1 MLGSICQESLCSHG
15 MYRSRSQV
23 SLFVP
28 KQAEFLHNFPQ
39 GLFPGDPNTWHPQ
52 SHISNLLSVSKWKN
66 LLLFVWHSGPS
77 TVGLAFLGGQVCEG
91 VRAWRTGAWVK
102 RLGLVGLFLPGKCS
116 RQAKHFFSCFLV
128 CEGYHVCQLLA
139 QCCVV
144 YREEFSGHYSWG
156 LLPSNWE
163 N

>member
-1 MLGSICQESLCSHG
+1 MEEFAAVRVALRPEHCGISIPEGS
-15 MYRSRSQV
+15 
-23 SLFVP
+23 
-28 KQAEFLHNFPQ
+28 
-39 GLFPGDPNTWHPQ
+39 
-52 SHISNLLSVSKWKN
+52 SVRGSEK
-66 LLLFVWHSGPS
+66 
-77 TVGLAFLGGQVCEG
+77 G

-144 YREEFSGHYSWG
+144 YREGFSGHYSWG